1 MSFIVN
7 RRDVDF
13 LMYEILNLDE
23 LLASERYQ
31 DHDRETVAAV
41 LDLAQQMAEEEFLP
55 CAAELDE
62 HEPVFEDGQAKTPPI
77 LKKILKS
84 FVDAGLPTASFDT
97 DLGGMQLPALVSN
110 FVQGIFQ
117 AANAPALGYHFLTAS
132 NAHML
137 HACGS
142 ESLQAQFLAPM
153 IEGRWLGTMC
163 LSEPH
168 AGSSLADIRTV
179 ATSKGD
185 GLYHLSGTK
194 MWISGGEQD
203 ISDNIV
209 HMVLARTPDA
219 PAGVRGISL
228 FLVPKY
234 RVNADGSLGD
244 FNNVVLAGLNHKM
257 GQRGTT
263 NTLLNFGESGD
274 CVGYLVGTENEGL
287 KNMFHMMN
295 EARIGVGMLATMS
308 GLGGY
313 LYSLDY
319 ARNRPQGRHPGDKD
333 PNSPMLP
340 IIEHAD
346 IRRLLMEQK
355 VAVEGSMALLTYCSQ
370 LVDHQLISDDPQM
383 SQRLTLLLEL
393 LTPVAKSWPSEY
405 TLEANKHA
413 IQILGGYGYTREYPV
428 ERLYRDNRLNPIHEG
443 SHGIHGLDLLGR
455 KVNLAGGVTLA
466 IFEEEMQPALEAA
479 AGSESLAALGEALA
493 NIWQLAK
500 QTVETVNQEADTV
513 TRLSSATPFLD
524 AFGHVVIAWLW
535 LRQALIAEQALQKG
549 AQGDSDFYEGK
560 VAACQFFYRY
570 HLPQAAEKL
579 RYVAL
584 QDRSVLD
591 TQASW
596 FTGQ

>member
-1 MSFIVN
+1 MSMIVN
-7 RRDVDF
+7 RRDIDF
-13 LMYEILNLDE
+13 YLYE
-23 LLASERYQ
+23 LLDLEGLLKNDRYKE
-31 DHDRETVAAV
+31 HDRDTVTAV
-41 LDLAQQMAEEEFLP
+41 LDLAQQIAEEAFLP

-62 HEPVFEDGQAKTPPI
+62 HEPVFEAGRAVTPDSLKACLKTFI
-77 LKKILKS
+77 E
-84 FVDAGLPTASFDT
+84 AGLPAATFDAS
-97 DLGGMQLPALVSN
+97 LGGMQLPMLVAN
-110 FVQGIFQ
+110 FMQGIFQ
-117 AANAPALGYHFLTAS
+117 AANGSAVGYIFLTTS

-137 HACGS
+137 EACGS
-142 ESLQAQFLAPM
+142 DALRARYLPPLV
-153 IEGRWLGTMC
+153 EGRWFGTMC

-168 AGSSLADIRTV
+168 AGSSLSDIRCM
-179 ATSKGD
+179 AEPLGD
-185 GLYHLSGTK
+185 GSFSLTGTK
-194 MWISGGEQD
+194 MWISGGDQD
-203 ISDNIV
+203 VSENIV
-209 HMVLARTPDA
+209 HMVLARTPGA
-219 PAGVRGISL
+219 PAGVKGISL

-234 RVNADGSLGD
+234 RVTETGEIGD
-244 FNNVVLAGLNHKM
+244 FNHIALAGLNHKM
-257 GQRGTT
+257 GQRGIT
-263 NTLLNFGESGD
+263 NTLLNFGEGGE
-274 CVGYLVGTENEGL
+274 CLGYLVGAEHEGL

-295 EARIGVGMLATMS
+295 EARIGVGMGAAMS
-308 GLGGY
+308 GLAGY

-319 ARNRPQGRHPGDKD
+319 ARNRPQGRHPGIKD

-355 VAVEGSMALLTYCSQ
+355 VTVEGSIALLSYCTQ
-370 LVDHQLISDDPQM
+370 LVDQQEM
-383 SQRLTLLLEL
+383 AEEAAERERLTLLLEL

-428 ERLYRDNRLNPIHEG
+428 ERHYRDNRLNPIHEG
-443 SHGIHGLDLLGR
+443 THGIQGMDLLGR
-455 KVNLAGGVTLA
+455 KVNLAGGVTLS

-479 AGSESLAALGEALA
+479 AGSETLAAMSEALTD
-493 NIWQLAK
+493 IWQLVK
-500 QTVETVNQEADTV
+500 RTVETVNQEADTV
-513 TRLSSATPFLD
+513 ARLSSATPFLD

-535 LRQALIAEQALQKG
+535 LRQAVIAREALQNG
-549 AQGDSDFYEGK
+549 AQADADFYEGK

-579 RYVAL
+579 RYVAS

>member
-1 MSFIVN
+1 
-7 RRDVDF
+7 
-13 LMYEILNLDE
+13 
-23 LLASERYQ
+23 
-31 DHDRETVAAV
+31 
-41 LDLAQQMAEEEFLP
+41 
-55 CAAELDE
+55 
-62 HEPVFEDGQAKTPPI
+62 
-77 LKKILKS
+77 
-84 FVDAGLPTASFDT
+84 
-97 DLGGMQLPALVSN
+97 
-110 FVQGIFQ
+110 
-117 AANAPALGYHFLTAS
+117 
-132 NAHML
+132 
-137 HACGS
+137 
-142 ESLQAQFLAPM
+142 
-153 IEGRWLGTMC
+153 MC
-163 LSEPH
+163 LSETH
-168 AGSSLADIRTV
+168 AGSSLSDIRCMAEPV
-179 ATSKGD
+179 GD
-185 GLYHLSGTK
+185 GSYKLTGTK

-203 ISDNIV
+203 ISENIV

-219 PAGVRGISL
+219 PSGVKGISL
-228 FLVPKY
+228 FLVPKI
-234 RVNADGSLGD
+234 RVEEDGSLGES
-244 FNNVVLAGLNHKM
+244 NNIALAGLNHKM

-263 NTLLNFGESGD
+263 NTLLNFGEGGD
-274 CVGYLVGTENEGL
+274 CFGYLVGEVNEGL

-355 VAVEGSMALLTYCSQ
+355 VAVEGSIALLTYCSQ
-370 LVDHQLISDDPQM
+370 LVDQQLISDDPQA

-393 LTPVAKSWPSEY
+393 LTPIAKSWPSEY

-466 IFEEEMQPALEAA
+466 IFEEEMRPALEAA
-479 AGSESLAALGEALA
+479 AGSESLGAMGEAL
-493 NIWQLAK
+493 NDIWQLAK
-500 QTVETVNQEADTV
+500 QTIEAVNQELDTV
-513 TRLSSATPFLD
+513 ARLSSATPFLD

-535 LRQALIAEQALQKG
+535 LRQALIAQEALQSG
-549 AQGDSDFYEGK
+549 ARADADFYEGK
-560 VAACQFFYRY
+560 IAACQFFYRY
-570 HLPQAAEKL
+570 HLPQATEKF
-579 RYVAL
+579 RYVATR
-584 QDRSVLD
+584 DRSVLD

>member
-1 MSFIVN
+1 MSMIVN

-13 LMYEILNLDE
+13 YLDE
-23 LLASERYQ
+23 MFDLSGLLASERYA
-31 DHDRETVAAV
+31 DHDRDSITAI
-41 LDLAQQMAEEEFLP
+41 LDLAQQIAEEAFLP
-55 CAAELDE
+55 CAAELDDC
-62 HEPVFEDGQAKTPPI
+62 EPVFEDGKAITPEVLKTC
-77 LKKILKS
+77 LETY
-84 FVDAGLPTASFDT
+84 VQAGLPTATFDAAQ
-97 DLGGMQLPALVSN
+97 GGMQLPMVVAN
-110 FVQGIFQ
+110 FMQGMFQ
-117 AANAPALGYHFLTAS
+117 AANAPAVGYVFLTQS

-137 HACGS
+137 QACGS
-142 ESLQAQFLAPM
+142 KALCERFLAPL
-153 IEGRWLGTMC
+153 IEGRWFGTMC

-168 AGSSLADIRTV
+168 AGSSLSDIRCMAEPV
-179 ATSKGD
+179 GD
-185 GLYHLSGTK
+185 GTYKLSGTK

-203 ISDNIV
+203 VSENIV
-209 HMVLARTPDA
+209 HMVLARTPGA
-219 PAGVRGISL
+219 PPGVKGISL
-228 FLVPKY
+228 FLVPKI
-234 RVNADGSLGD
+234 RVETNGALGAP
-244 FNNVVLAGLNHKM
+244 NHIALAGLNHKM

-263 NTLLNFGESGD
+263 NALLNFGEGGD
-274 CVGYLVGTENEGL
+274 CLGYLVGEENEGL

-295 EARIGVGMLATMS
+295 EARIGVGMSATMS

-319 ARNRPQGRHPGDKD
+319 ARNRPQGRHPGHKAPD
-333 PNSPMLP
+333 SPMLP

-355 VAVEGSMALLTYCSQ
+355 VAVEGSIALLTYCSQ
-370 LVDHQLISDDPQM
+370 LVDQQLTSDDAQD

-466 IFEEEMQPALEAA
+466 IFEEEMQPALDAA
-479 AGSESLAALGEALA
+479 SGNETLVEMGESL
-493 NIWQLAK
+493 NDIWQLVK
-500 QTVETVNQEADTV
+500 RTIETVNQELDTV

-535 LRQALIAEQALQKG
+535 LRQALIAQQALQRG
-549 AQGDSDFYEGK
+549 AQADTDFYEGK

-579 RYVAL
+579 RYVGS
-584 QDRSVLD
+584 QDQSVLD
-591 TQASW
+591 AQASW

>member
-1 MSFIVN
+1 MSMIVN

-13 LMYEILNLDE
+13 YLDE
-23 LLASERYQ
+23 MFDLGSLLASDRYSE
-31 DHDRETVAAV
+31 HDRESITAI
-41 LDLAQQMAEEEFLP
+41 LDLCQSMAEEEFLP
-55 CAAELDE
+55 CAAEHDE
-62 HEPVFEDGQAKTPPI
+62 NEPIFKDGQAITPDS
-77 LKKILKS
+77 LKVCLRT
-84 FVDAGLPTASFDT
+84 FVEAGLPTATFDHE
-97 DLGGMQLPALVSN
+97 LGGMQLPVVVAN
-110 FVQGIFQ
+110 FMQGMFQ
-117 AANAPALGYHFLTAS
+117 AANAPATGYVFLTAS

-137 HACGS
+137 QACGS
-142 ESLQAQFLAPM
+142 EALRERYLPPLV
-153 IEGRWLGTMC
+153 EGRWFGTMC

-168 AGSSLADIRTV
+168 AGSSLSDIRCMADPV
-179 ATSKGD
+179 GD
-185 GLYHLSGTK
+185 GSYKLNGTK

-203 ISDNIV
+203 ISENIV

-219 PAGVRGISL
+219 PPGVKGISL
-228 FLVPKY
+228 FLVPKV
-234 RVNADGSLGD
+234 RVEEDGSLGEP
-244 FNNVVLAGLNHKM
+244 NNIALAGLNHKM

-263 NTLLNFGESGD
+263 NTLLNFGEGGD
-274 CVGYLVGTENEGL
+274 CLGLVGKENEGL

-355 VAVEGSMALLTYCSQ
+355 VAVEGSIALLTYCSQ
-370 LVDHQLISDDPQM
+370 LVDQQLISDDPQA

-393 LTPVAKSWPSEY
+393 LTPIAKSWPSEY
-405 TLEANKHA
+405 PLEANKHA

-479 AGSESLAALGEALA
+479 AGSEPLAAMGEALD

-500 QTVETVNQEADTV
+500 QTVETVNQEPDTV
-513 TRLSSATPFLD
+513 MRLSSATPFLD
-524 AFGHVVIAWLW
+524 AFGHIVIAWLW
-535 LRQALIAEQALQKG
+535 LRQALIAQEALQKG
-549 AQGDSDFYEGK
+549 AQADADFYEGK
-560 VAACQFFYRY
+560 VAACQFFFRY

-579 RYVAL
+579 RYVAST
-584 QDRSVLD
+584 DRSVLD

>member
-1 MSFIVN
+1 MSMIVN
-7 RRDVDF
+7 RRDIDF
-13 LMYEILNLDE
+13 YLYEMLDLDG
-23 LLASERYQ
+23 LLKNERYQ
-31 DHDRETVAAV
+31 EHDRDTVSAV
-41 LDLAQQMAEEEFLP
+41 FDLAQQIAEEAFLP

-62 HEPVFEDGQAKTPPI
+62 NEPVFEAGRAVTPDSLKACLKT
-77 LKKILKS
+77 
-84 FVDAGLPTASFDT
+84 FVEAGLPAATFDAS
-97 DLGGMQLPALVSN
+97 LGGMQLPMLVAN
-110 FVQGIFQ
+110 FMQGIFQ
-117 AANAPALGYHFLTAS
+117 AANGSAVGYIFLTTS

-137 HACGS
+137 EACGS
-142 ESLQAQFLAPM
+142 DALRARYLPPLV
-153 IEGRWLGTMC
+153 EGRWFGTMC

-168 AGSSLADIRTV
+168 AGSSLSDIRCL
-179 ATSKGD
+179 AEPLGD
-185 GLYHLSGTK
+185 GSFKMTGTK
-194 MWISGGEQD
+194 MWISGGDQD
-203 ISDNIV
+203 VSENIV
-209 HMVLARTPDA
+209 HMVLARTPGA
-219 PAGVRGISL
+219 PAGVKGISL

-234 RVNADGSLGD
+234 RVDEAGALGD
-244 FNNVVLAGLNHKM
+244 FNHIALAGLNHKM
-257 GQRGTT
+257 GQRGIT
-263 NTLLNFGESGD
+263 NTLLNFGEGGE
-274 CVGYLVGTENEGL
+274 CLGYLVGAEYEGL

-295 EARIGVGMLATMS
+295 EARIGVGMGAAMS
-308 GLGGY
+308 GLAGY

-319 ARNRPQGRHPGDKD
+319 ARNRPQGRHPGIKD

-355 VAVEGSMALLTYCSQ
+355 VTVEGSIALLSYCTQ
-370 LVDHQLISDDPQM
+370 LVDQQSMAEDAAERE
-383 SQRLTLLLEL
+383 RLTLLLEL

-428 ERLYRDNRLNPIHEG
+428 ERHYRDNRLNPIHEG
-443 SHGIHGLDLLGR
+443 THGIQGMDLLGR
-455 KVNLAGGVTLA
+455 KVNLAGGVTLS

-479 AGSESLAALGEALA
+479 AGRETLAAMGEALTD
-493 NIWQLAK
+493 IWQLVK
-500 QTVETVNQEADTV
+500 RTVETVNQEADTV
-513 TRLSSATPFLD
+513 ARLSSATPFLD

-535 LRQALIAEQALQKG
+535 LRQAVIAREALQNG
-549 AQGDSDFYEGK
+549 AQADADFYEGK

-579 RYVAL
+579 RYVAS